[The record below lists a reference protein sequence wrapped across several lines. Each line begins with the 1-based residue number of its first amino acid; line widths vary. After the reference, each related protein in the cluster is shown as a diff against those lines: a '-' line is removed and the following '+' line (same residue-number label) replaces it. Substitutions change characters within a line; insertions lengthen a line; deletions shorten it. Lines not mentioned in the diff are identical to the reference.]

1 MPKENHL
8 NNIVMNSDTES
19 AIRQLDPKIQS
30 PVRYL
35 ATTKIK
41 QILTSN
47 VYNTLHKRLQY
58 NINQVKEILHK
69 NNLTIVR
76 ADKNEAMA
84 IIQTDILEQKIN
96 TSLQE
101 NHITLLKEDPTETF
115 QKWIQQALQTCNLLI
130 ERDRLKY
137 LINIKP
143 KAPNLNAYIKTRK
156 EGAPFRPVINSQ
168 DAPSYKNAKLLNKKL
183 QNLVKLP
190 NTFIT
195 KNSHEGA
202 QDVLNIQLHSNNRL
216 ISLDIKD
223 LFTKLPI
230 KNILHITGF

>member
-1 MPKENHL
+1 MTHFSFQKELVNTLTLGTNYAIGKPPKRCIKEL
-8 NNIVMNSDTES
+8 TVDTES

-35 ATTKIK
+35 AATKIK

-96 TSLQE
+96 TSIQE
-101 NHITLLKEDPTETF
+101 NHITLLKKDPTETF
-115 QKWIQQALQTCNLLI
+115 QK
-130 ERDRLKY
+130 
-137 LINIKP
+137 
-143 KAPNLNAYIKTRK
+143 
-156 EGAPFRPVINSQ
+156 
-168 DAPSYKNAKLLNKKL
+168 
-183 QNLVKLP
+183 
-190 NTFIT
+190 
-195 KNSHEGA
+195 
-202 QDVLNIQLHSNNRL
+202 
-216 ISLDIKD
+216 
-223 LFTKLPI
+223 
-230 KNILHITGF
+230 